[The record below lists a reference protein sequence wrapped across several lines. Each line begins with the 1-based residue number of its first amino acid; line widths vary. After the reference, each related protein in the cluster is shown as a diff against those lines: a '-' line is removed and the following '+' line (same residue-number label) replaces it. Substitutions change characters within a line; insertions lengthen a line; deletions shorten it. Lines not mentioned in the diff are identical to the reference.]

1 MKHPVLLHVREHTWL
16 WVAGLAVLG
25 TLLGVLGLST
35 PAALSFMAVGLLV
48 MLKSQGTDILAIV
61 SEDPLG
67 GGDDA
72 DASTPEATER
82 RTAEPVR

>member
-48 MLKSQGTDILAIV
+48 MLKSQRTDILAIV
-61 SEDPLG
+61 SDDPLG
-67 GGDDA
+67 GVGDA
-72 DASTPEATER
+72 DASAPEAAER
-82 RTAEPVR
+82 RTAEPVP